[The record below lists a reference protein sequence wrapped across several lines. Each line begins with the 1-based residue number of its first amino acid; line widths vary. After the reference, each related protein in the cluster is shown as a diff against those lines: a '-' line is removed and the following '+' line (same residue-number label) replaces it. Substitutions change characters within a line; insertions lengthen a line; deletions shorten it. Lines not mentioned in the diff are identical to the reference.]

1 MKTVVLDG
9 VKYNILPAPKSIG
22 SPKMS
27 GVWSRKV
34 NVSSPKTLISYVN
47 RVKIERKAGGNIPA
61 INAI

>member
-1 MKTVVLDG
+1 METVVLDG
-9 VKYNILPAPKSIG
+9 VKYDILPPLKSIG

-47 RVKIERKAGGNIPA
+47 RVKVERKAGGRYPSV
-61 INAI
+61 NA